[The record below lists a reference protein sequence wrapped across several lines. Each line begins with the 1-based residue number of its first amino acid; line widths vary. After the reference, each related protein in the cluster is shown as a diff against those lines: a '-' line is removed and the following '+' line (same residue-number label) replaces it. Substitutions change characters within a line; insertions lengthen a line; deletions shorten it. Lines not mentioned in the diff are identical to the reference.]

1 MPDVLRRTF
10 NLALALLILG
20 LSNAPALCEPGTK
33 TVRLAVVNTPHFSGL
48 MENLLKDFE
57 ASSGLKVEIYSG
69 ADVYEQAR
77 SGAADIVISH
87 YGKAEVE
94 RFVLDGFGLWPRTV
108 FSNQLAIIGP
118 DTDPA
123 KIKGLSS
130 AVEAVRRIAQTQ
142 SPFAVNELR
151 GVTYLSD
158 ILWEAAGYKD
168 KGPWYL
174 QDGVSKGKA
183 MKFADAKQAYTIWGA
198 MPFLR
203 WKSKHTSNL
212 VLLVTADSMLQ
223 RVMATVRVNPEKVS
237 GVNAAGAEALEKYLM
252 TPATQAKIAA
262 FRMGGS
268 NEQLWWPAARN
279 NAAEGLDD

>member
-1 MPDVLRRTF
+1 MLAISRRLVGLAA
-10 NLALALLILG
+10 LALASG
-20 LSNAPALCEPGTK
+20 WTAPAIGEPDLK

-48 MENLLKDFE
+48 MESLLKDFE
-57 ASSGLKVEIYSG
+57 ATSGLKVTVYSG
-69 ADVYEQAR
+69 NDVYEHAR
-77 SGAADIVISH
+77 AGGADIVISH

-94 RFVLDGFGLWPRTV
+94 SFVLEGFGLWPRTV

-142 SPFAVNELR
+142 SPFAVNELH
-151 GVTYLSD
+151 GVTYLTD
-158 ILWEAAGYKD
+158 ILWEAAGQKD

-174 QDGVSKGKA
+174 QDGVAKGKA
-183 MKFADAKQAYTIWGA
+183 MKFADAKQAYTVWGA

-203 WKSKHTSNL
+203 WKSKHSSNL

-223 RVMATVRVNPEKVS
+223 RVMATVRVNPAKFPD
-237 GVNAAGAEALEKYLM
+237 VNATGAEALEKYLL
-252 TPATQAKIAA
+252 TPRAQAKVAA
-262 FRMGGS
+262 FRMSGS
-268 NEQLWWPAARN
+268 DEQLWWPAGRN
-279 NAAEGLDD
+279 NSADGMDE

>member
-1 MPDVLRRTF
+1 MVSICRRLFVSAAILLLAGLPVPLRAEPDL
-10 NLALALLILG
+10 
-20 LSNAPALCEPGTK
+20 K

-48 MENLLKDFE
+48 MESLLKDFE
-57 ASSGLKVEIYSG
+57 ASSGLKVAIYSG
-69 ADVYEQAR
+69 SDVYEQAR
-77 SGAADIVISH
+77 AGAADIVISH

-94 RFVLDGFGLWPRTV
+94 SFVLEGFGLWPRTV

-123 KIKGLSS
+123 KIKGMSS
-130 AVEAVRRIAQTQ
+130 AVEAMRRIAQSQ
-142 SPFAVNELR
+142 SPFAVNELH

-158 ILWEAAGYKD
+158 ILWEAAGQKD

-174 QDGVSKGKA
+174 QDGVAKGKA

-203 WKSKHTSNL
+203 WKSKHSSNL

-223 RVMATVRVNPEKVS
+223 RVMATVRVNPAKFPD
-237 GVNAAGAEALEKYLM
+237 VNAAGAETLEKYLL
-252 TPATQAKIAA
+252 TPAAQAKIAA
-262 FRMGGS
+262 FRMAGS
-268 NEQLWWPAARN
+268 DEQLWWPAGRN
-279 NAAEGLDD
+279 NSADGMDE

>member
-1 MPDVLRRTF
+1 MSAISRRLIG
-10 NLALALLILG
+10 LAAVMLLAG
-20 LSNAPALCEPGTK
+20 LTAPARSEPDLK

-57 ASSGLKVEIYSG
+57 ASSGLKVAVYSG
-69 ADVYEQAR
+69 SDVYEQAR
-77 SGAADIVISH
+77 AGAADIVISH

-94 RFVLDGFGLWPRTV
+94 SFVLEGFGLWPRTV

-130 AVEAVRRIAQTQ
+130 AVEALRRIAKTE
-142 SPFAVNELR
+142 SPFAVNELH
-151 GVTYLSD
+151 GVTYLTD
-158 ILWEAAGYKD
+158 ILWEAAGQKE
-168 KGPWYL
+168 KGPWHL
-174 QDGVSKGKA
+174 QDGVAKGKA

-203 WKSKHTSNL
+203 WKSKHNSNL

-223 RVMATVRVNPEKVS
+223 RVMATVRVNPAKLPD
-237 GVNAAGAEALEKYLM
+237 VNAAGAEALEKYLL
-252 TPATQAKIAA
+252 TPAAQAKVAA
-262 FRMGGS
+262 FRMAGS
-268 NEQLWWPAARN
+268 DEQLWWPAGRN
-279 NAAEGLDD
+279 NAADGMED